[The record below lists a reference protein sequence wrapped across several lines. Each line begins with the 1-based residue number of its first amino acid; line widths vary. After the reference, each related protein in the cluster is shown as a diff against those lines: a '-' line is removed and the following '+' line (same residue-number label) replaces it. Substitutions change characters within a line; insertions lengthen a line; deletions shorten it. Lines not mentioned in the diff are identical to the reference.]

1 MLWLQHTNQQRKGM
15 LQKIIEQLKTRNL
28 MRVSLE
34 TGVSL
39 VTLQNLVASRNTNP
53 TWRTIEALDN
63 FLKKEHSH

>member
-1 MLWLQHTNQQRKGM
+1 M

-39 VTLQNLVASRNTNP
+39 VTLQNLVAGRNTNP
-53 TWRTIEALDN
+53 TWRTVEALDN
-63 FLKKEHSH
+63 FLKKEHSHEHSGESKKA